1 MGTLG
6 KAIREERRKQ
16 NLKIKDLAE
25 RIGFSLSYVSQVER
39 DLIVPSLSALRQI
52 AGALDISPGA
62 LLDGNGASAETDK
75 VQQVE
80 IIRHNE
86 RLVLIYP
93 GSTVKNELLLPEYNP
108 RFSITW
114 LTFPA
119 NSTNAAIGDRSH
131 RGKHHVVII
140 SGQLKFACEL
150 GEYNLVRGDA
160 IVYNYALDHKWIN
173 DKDVVADVIQYTQPE
188 TKRG

>member
-25 RIGFSLSYVSQVER
+25 KIGFSLSYVSQVER

-52 AGALDISPGA
+52 AGVLDITPGS
-62 LLDGNGASAETDK
+62 LLDGAGDSADADK
-75 VQQVE
+75 VQDVD

-93 GSTVKNELLLPEYNP
+93 CGSVRNELLLPEYNP
-108 RFSITW
+108 DFSIAW

-119 NSTNAAIGDRSH
+119 NSTTAAVGDRSH

-150 GEYNLVRGDA
+150 DEYTLVEGDA
-160 IVYNYALDHKWIN
+160 IVYDYAINHTWIN
-173 DKDVVADVIQYTQPE
+173 DKDVAAEVILYIQPE
-188 TKRG
+188 KKRG